1 MSSKQDII
9 ININT
14 FLLNTRLDIYMK
26 LPDRVEDNKSKI
38 KAPHFVT
45 TLTPTF

>member
-1 MSSKQDII
+1 MSSKQEII

-38 KAPHFVT
+38 KRPILT